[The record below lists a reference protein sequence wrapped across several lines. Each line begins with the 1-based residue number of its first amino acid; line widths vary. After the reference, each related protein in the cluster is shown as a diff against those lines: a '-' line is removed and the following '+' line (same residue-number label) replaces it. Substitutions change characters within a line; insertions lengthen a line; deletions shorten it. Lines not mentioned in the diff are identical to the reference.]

1 MNDIHKSIL
10 YRRRERKRTRIFKDD
25 KEWVSWL
32 FRLCR
37 WFKSF
42 MFINTFKG
50 PNDFR
55 TLFKKQKQ
63 ARCIF
68 NKDNYS
74 ELYKWFRRIWRSNIR
89 KERGGNSI
97 KIIKLRLDFKGA
109 INEDDVDL
117 LNDIIEKLIEPRFIT
132 LARIRK
138 DQDDIIKLIV
148 FLDSLYEKN
157 LPGLYKN
164 YIERTV
170 LIPLIKIYN
179 IILENQYKDLITLE
193 NVEDLKYKP
202 DNTASFEYITR
213 FKPFNIPDHY

>member
-1 MNDIHKSIL
+1 M
-10 YRRRERKRTRIFKDD
+10 
-25 KEWVSWL
+25 
-32 FRLCR
+32 
-37 WFKSF
+37 
-42 MFINTFKG
+42 
-50 PNDFR
+50 
-55 TLFKKQKQ
+55 
-63 ARCIF
+63 
-68 NKDNYS
+68 
-74 ELYKWFRRIWRSNIR
+74 
-89 KERGGNSI
+89 